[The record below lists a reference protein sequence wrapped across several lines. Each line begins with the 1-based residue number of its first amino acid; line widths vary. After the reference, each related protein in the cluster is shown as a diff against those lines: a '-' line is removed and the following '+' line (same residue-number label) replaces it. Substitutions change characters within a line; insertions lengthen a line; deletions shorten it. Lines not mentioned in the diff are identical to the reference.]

1 MSNIKRL
8 LCGVLTLFYIISS
21 IPLMAQTTSKIQL
34 SAKEFSLD
42 KLIKEIENKT
52 DYTFVFDNTI
62 DLKQKV
68 NTISSGNISEILK
81 QAFNA
86 KGISF
91 EFMGKQIILKKELVP
106 IVKKRQITGSIT
118 DESGE
123 PLIGASIMVKG
134 TSIGT
139 ITDLNGTFSL
149 TGDLSDKSILLFSYI
164 GMNSKE
170 IQIGR
175 NTIFNVVLESDTKT
189 LEEVVVVG
197 YGTQKKLNITGAID
211 VVSSNTLEKM
221 PVSSITQSL
230 QGSVPGIIIT
240 DGGGKPG
247 TALSINVRGQG
258 TLGST
263 EPLVVI
269 DGIPTGIGDFNI
281 LNPNDV
287 ESISVLKDA
296 SSAAIYGSRAANGVL
311 VVTTKRGNKE
321 QKPVINFSYN
331 YSTQTPTKVPEMLNS
346 WEYAELRNEQLTNS
360 DKMIQFT
367 PENIELMKNGMDPDN
382 FANVNWWDQA
392 VKSHND
398 LQNVNL
404 RISGGNT
411 KMNYMVSGGYTSQ
424 NGLIDY
430 TDFKKY
436 NARANLNIQIIENLD
451 ASANISYYRDET
463 QVPYNYDR
471 FFSEVMNMAPYVPV
485 KKQNGDW
492 GHLNNETTNP
502 IAWIRD
508 GGYRKSYDENLS
520 MSISA
525 NWEIL
530 KGLKLKGQAAY
541 NHWTPGHTEISKT
554 IEMTNEDGSQSLIN
568 NPNGVSRQ
576 FVTKNLIVLQGLL
589 DYERQFGAHNIH
601 GLLGYSD
608 EHYKSSWVGGWRWYI
623 PDNSMEEI
631 DGATGSGDA
640 QGTWGSSDEWRMRS
654 YFGRVNYA
662 FAGKYFVEGNFRY
675 DGSSRLAPGH
685 HYTFFPSG
693 SLGWR
698 ISEEPFMN
706 FSRKYLDNLKLRV
719 SYGQLGN
726 QSISLYQYAEVII
739 TDPKGYMFGHQW
751 VPSSYI
757 GKLPNTEIGW
767 EISNIF
773 NIGFDL
779 GFFNSRLS
787 ATFDWYN
794 KHTKDILLDVP
805 VSSVI
810 GIPVSVQ
817 NAGKMKNWGWELL
830 VGWKDQVNKFSYSA
844 TFSLS
849 DQRNEIIDL
858 KGTGPFKGDRTITQE
873 GYALNT
879 LYAYVA
885 DGFYTSEEEIAS
897 SPKFEGYASQLKVGD
912 IKYKDISGP
921 NGTPD
926 GKIDSYDKT
935 YVGWS
940 APRFMYGLDLTAEW
954 KGVDLRAFFQ
964 GVGKRDEYVH
974 GQIIYLSGGFKHIQ
988 KDRWDPARS
997 VEDNLK
1003 YAKYPRLTDGQG
1015 NNYEMSTFWKH
1026 NAAYL
1031 RLKNFQI
1038 GYTLPKKWTSKITME
1053 RVRFYFS
1060 GNNLFTI
1067 TKFPYVDP
1075 EGSSDGAYYPQL
1087 KTFSFGVDITIGK
1100 N

>member
-1 MSNIKRL
+1 M
-8 LCGVLTLFYIISS
+8 
-21 IPLMAQTTSKIQL
+21 
-34 SAKEFSLD
+34 
-42 KLIKEIENKT
+42 
-52 DYTFVFDNTI
+52 
-62 DLKQKV
+62 
-68 NTISSGNISEILK
+68 
-81 QAFNA
+81 
-86 KGISF
+86 
-91 EFMGKQIILKKELVP
+91 
-106 IVKKRQITGSIT
+106 
-118 DESGE
+118 
-123 PLIGASIMVKG
+123 
-134 TSIGT
+134 
-139 ITDLNGTFSL
+139 
-149 TGDLSDKSILLFSYI
+149 
-164 GMNSKE
+164 
-170 IQIGR
+170 
-175 NTIFNVVLESDTKT
+175 
-189 LEEVVVVG
+189 
-197 YGTQKKLNITGAID
+197 
-211 VVSSNTLEKM
+211 
-221 PVSSITQSL
+221 
-230 QGSVPGIIIT
+230 
-240 DGGGKPG
+240 
-247 TALSINVRGQG
+247 
-258 TLGST
+258 
-263 EPLVVI
+263 
-269 DGIPTGIGDFNI
+269 
-281 LNPNDV
+281 
-287 ESISVLKDA
+287 
-296 SSAAIYGSRAANGVL
+296 
-311 VVTTKRGNKE
+311 RGN
-321 QKPVINFSYN
+321 
-331 YSTQTPTKVPEMLNS
+331 L
-346 WEYAELRNEQLTNS
+346 
-360 DKMIQFT
+360 
-367 PENIELMKNGMDPDN
+367 
-382 FANVNWWDQA
+382 
-392 VKSHND
+392 
-398 LQNVNL
+398 
-404 RISGGNT
+404 
-411 KMNYMVSGGYTSQ
+411 
-424 NGLIDY
+424 GL
-430 TDFKKY
+430 
-436 NARANLNIQIIENLD
+436 
-451 ASANISYYRDET
+451 
-463 QVPYNYDR
+463 
-471 FFSEVMNMAPYVPV
+471 
-485 KKQNGDW
+485 
-492 GHLNNETTNP
+492 
-502 IAWIRD
+502 
-508 GGYRKSYDENLS
+508 
-520 MSISA
+520 
-525 NWEIL
+525 
-530 KGLKLKGQAAY
+530 
-541 NHWTPGHTEISKT
+541 
-554 IEMTNEDGSQSLIN
+554 
-568 NPNGVSRQ
+568 
-576 FVTKNLIVLQGLL
+576 
-589 DYERQFGAHNIH
+589 HNIH

-698 ISEEPFMN
+698 ISEDILLN

-726 QSISLYQYAEVII
+726 QSISLYQYAEVIT

-1038 GYTLPKKWTSKITME
+1038 GYTLPQKMDK
-1053 RVRFYFS
+1053 
-1060 GNNLFTI
+1060 
-1067 TKFPYVDP
+1067 
-1075 EGSSDGAYYPQL
+1075 
-1087 KTFSFGVDITIGK
+1087 
-1100 N
+1100 

>member
-726 QSISLYQYAEVII
+726 QSISLYQYAEVIT

-935 YVGWS
+935 GVL
-940 APRFMYGLDLTAEW
+940 PDLCM
-954 KGVDLRAFFQ
+954 DS
-964 GVGKRDEYVH
+964 
-974 GQIIYLSGGFKHIQ
+974 I
-988 KDRWDPARS
+988 
-997 VEDNLK
+997 
-1003 YAKYPRLTDGQG
+1003 
-1015 NNYEMSTFWKH
+1015 
-1026 NAAYL
+1026 
-1031 RLKNFQI
+1031 
-1038 GYTLPKKWTSKITME
+1038 
-1053 RVRFYFS
+1053 
-1060 GNNLFTI
+1060 
-1067 TKFPYVDP
+1067 
-1075 EGSSDGAYYPQL
+1075 
-1087 KTFSFGVDITIGK
+1087 
-1100 N
+1100 

>member
-726 QSISLYQYAEVII
+726 QSISLYQYAEVIT

-935 YVGWS
+935 YVGS
-940 APRFMYGLDLTAEW
+940 
-954 KGVDLRAFFQ
+954 Q
-964 GVGKRDEYVH
+964 IYV
-974 GQIIYLSGGFKHIQ
+974 
-988 KDRWDPARS
+988 WTRS
-997 VEDNLK
+997 
-1003 YAKYPRLTDGQG
+1003 DG
-1015 NNYEMSTFWKH
+1015 
-1026 NAAYL
+1026 
-1031 RLKNFQI
+1031 R
-1038 GYTLPKKWTSKITME
+1038 ME
-1053 RVRFYFS
+1053 RSGSTGFFS
-1060 GNNLFTI
+1060 RSG
-1067 TKFPYVDP
+1067 
-1075 EGSSDGAYYPQL
+1075 
-1087 KTFSFGVDITIGK
+1087 KT
-1100 N
+1100 

>member
-411 KMNYMVSGGYTSQ
+411 KMNYMVSGG
-424 NGLIDY
+424 G
-430 TDFKKY
+430 
-436 NARANLNIQIIENLD
+436 
-451 ASANISYYRDET
+451 
-463 QVPYNYDR
+463 
-471 FFSEVMNMAPYVPV
+471 
-485 KKQNGDW
+485 
-492 GHLNNETTNP
+492 
-502 IAWIRD
+502 IR
-508 GGYRKSYDENLS
+508 
-520 MSISA
+520 I
-525 NWEIL
+525 
-530 KGLKLKGQAAY
+530 
-541 NHWTPGHTEISKT
+541 
-554 IEMTNEDGSQSLIN
+554 
-568 NPNGVSRQ
+568 
-576 FVTKNLIVLQGLL
+576 
-589 DYERQFGAHNIH
+589 
-601 GLLGYSD
+601 
-608 EHYKSSWVGGWRWYI
+608 
-623 PDNSMEEI
+623 
-631 DGATGSGDA
+631 
-640 QGTWGSSDEWRMRS
+640 RM
-654 YFGRVNYA
+654 
-662 FAGKYFVEGNFRY
+662 
-675 DGSSRLAPGH
+675 D
-685 HYTFFPSG
+685 
-693 SLGWR
+693 
-698 ISEEPFMN
+698 
-706 FSRKYLDNLKLRV
+706 
-719 SYGQLGN
+719 
-726 QSISLYQYAEVII
+726 
-739 TDPKGYMFGHQW
+739 
-751 VPSSYI
+751 
-757 GKLPNTEIGW
+757 
-767 EISNIF
+767 
-773 NIGFDL
+773 
-779 GFFNSRLS
+779 
-787 ATFDWYN
+787 
-794 KHTKDILLDVP
+794 
-805 VSSVI
+805 
-810 GIPVSVQ
+810 
-817 NAGKMKNWGWELL
+817 
-830 VGWKDQVNKFSYSA
+830 
-844 TFSLS
+844 
-849 DQRNEIIDL
+849 
-858 KGTGPFKGDRTITQE
+858 
-873 GYALNT
+873 
-879 LYAYVA
+879 
-885 DGFYTSEEEIAS
+885 
-897 SPKFEGYASQLKVGD
+897 
-912 IKYKDISGP
+912 
-921 NGTPD
+921 
-926 GKIDSYDKT
+926 
-935 YVGWS
+935 
-940 APRFMYGLDLTAEW
+940 
-954 KGVDLRAFFQ
+954 
-964 GVGKRDEYVH
+964 
-974 GQIIYLSGGFKHIQ
+974 
-988 KDRWDPARS
+988 
-997 VEDNLK
+997 
-1003 YAKYPRLTDGQG
+1003 
-1015 NNYEMSTFWKH
+1015 
-1026 NAAYL
+1026 
-1031 RLKNFQI
+1031 
-1038 GYTLPKKWTSKITME
+1038 
-1053 RVRFYFS
+1053 
-1060 GNNLFTI
+1060 
-1067 TKFPYVDP
+1067 
-1075 EGSSDGAYYPQL
+1075 
-1087 KTFSFGVDITIGK
+1087 
-1100 N
+1100 

>member
-726 QSISLYQYAEVII
+726 QSISLYQYAEVIT

-787 ATFDWYN
+787 ATFD
-794 KHTKDILLDVP
+794 
-805 VSSVI
+805 
-810 GIPVSVQ
+810 
-817 NAGKMKNWGWELL
+817 
-830 VGWKDQVNKFSYSA
+830 
-844 TFSLS
+844 
-849 DQRNEIIDL
+849 
-858 KGTGPFKGDRTITQE
+858 
-873 GYALNT
+873 
-879 LYAYVA
+879 
-885 DGFYTSEEEIAS
+885 
-897 SPKFEGYASQLKVGD
+897 
-912 IKYKDISGP
+912 
-921 NGTPD
+921 
-926 GKIDSYDKT
+926 
-935 YVGWS
+935 
-940 APRFMYGLDLTAEW
+940 
-954 KGVDLRAFFQ
+954 
-964 GVGKRDEYVH
+964 
-974 GQIIYLSGGFKHIQ
+974 
-988 KDRWDPARS
+988 
-997 VEDNLK
+997 
-1003 YAKYPRLTDGQG
+1003 
-1015 NNYEMSTFWKH
+1015 
-1026 NAAYL
+1026 
-1031 RLKNFQI
+1031 
-1038 GYTLPKKWTSKITME
+1038 
-1053 RVRFYFS
+1053 
-1060 GNNLFTI
+1060 
-1067 TKFPYVDP
+1067 
-1075 EGSSDGAYYPQL
+1075 
-1087 KTFSFGVDITIGK
+1087 
-1100 N
+1100 

>member
-726 QSISLYQYAEVII
+726 QSISLYQYAEVIT

-858 KGTGPFKGDRTITQE
+858 KGTGPFKGDR
-873 GYALNT
+873 
-879 LYAYVA
+879 
-885 DGFYTSEEEIAS
+885 
-897 SPKFEGYASQLKVGD
+897 K
-912 IKYKDISGP
+912 
-921 NGTPD
+921 
-926 GKIDSYDKT
+926 
-935 YVGWS
+935 
-940 APRFMYGLDLTAEW
+940 
-954 KGVDLRAFFQ
+954 
-964 GVGKRDEYVH
+964 
-974 GQIIYLSGGFKHIQ
+974 
-988 KDRWDPARS
+988 S
-997 VEDNLK
+997 V
-1003 YAKYPRLTDGQG
+1003 
-1015 NNYEMSTFWKH
+1015 
-1026 NAAYL
+1026 
-1031 RLKNFQI
+1031 
-1038 GYTLPKKWTSKITME
+1038 
-1053 RVRFYFS
+1053 V
-1060 GNNLFTI
+1060 
-1067 TKFPYVDP
+1067 
-1075 EGSSDGAYYPQL
+1075 
-1087 KTFSFGVDITIGK
+1087 
-1100 N
+1100 

>member
-726 QSISLYQYAEVII
+726 QSISLYQYAEVIT

-885 DGFYTSEEEIAS
+885 DGFTH
-897 SPKFEGYASQLKVGD
+897 LK
-912 IKYKDISGP
+912 
-921 NGTPD
+921 
-926 GKIDSYDKT
+926 
-935 YVGWS
+935 
-940 APRFMYGLDLTAEW
+940 
-954 KGVDLRAFFQ
+954 
-964 GVGKRDEYVH
+964 
-974 GQIIYLSGGFKHIQ
+974 
-988 KDRWDPARS
+988 
-997 VEDNLK
+997 
-1003 YAKYPRLTDGQG
+1003 
-1015 NNYEMSTFWKH
+1015 
-1026 NAAYL
+1026 
-1031 RLKNFQI
+1031 
-1038 GYTLPKKWTSKITME
+1038 KK
-1053 RVRFYFS
+1053 
-1060 GNNLFTI
+1060 
-1067 TKFPYVDP
+1067 
-1075 EGSSDGAYYPQL
+1075 
-1087 KTFSFGVDITIGK
+1087 
-1100 N
+1100 